1 MSSEDD
7 QEDQEE
13 KRYKK
18 RMAELIKSQQ
28 LEQQKKE
35 ILRKFLDDEAYER
48 VMNIRLTNNE
58 LYDQLVNVIISL
70 AQNNRLNSKIT
81 NEQLKGLITRLTFK
95 PETKIEFK
103 RK

>member
-1 MSSEDD
+1 MSAEED
-7 QEDQEE
+7 QESQEE

-48 VMNIRLTNNE
+48 VMNIRLTNSE

-70 AQNNRLNSKIT
+70 AQGNRLSSKIT
-81 NEQLKGLITRLTFK
+81 NEQLRSLITRLTYK

>member
-1 MSSEDD
+1 MSPEDD